1 MKSRIFVS
9 LIAVLAMASCSQQ
22 AAPVIAEVTIE
33 AQGYSIEKAHYES
46 ASELVAGLKAMPKLD
61 GVGITA
67 IPGAN
72 QERVAQTIKAIQSA
86 GITARIAIVGNEV
99 FNK

>member
-1 MKSRIFVS
+1 MKSRILVS
-9 LIAVLAMASCSQQ
+9 LVAMLAMASCTQQ
-22 AAPVIAEVTIE
+22 AAPVIADVTIE
-33 AQGYSIEKAHYES
+33 TQGYLIEKVHYET
-46 ASELVAGLKAMPKLD
+46 ASELVAGLKAMPRLD

-67 IPGAN
+67 LPGAN